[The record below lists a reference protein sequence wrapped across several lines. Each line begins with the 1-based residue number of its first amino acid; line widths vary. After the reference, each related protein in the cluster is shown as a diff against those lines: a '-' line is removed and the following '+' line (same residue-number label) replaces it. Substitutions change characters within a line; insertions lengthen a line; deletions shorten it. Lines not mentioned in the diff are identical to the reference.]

1 MINFNK
7 EILNI
12 EIQWFIKNNINSN
25 VSELILKGIPFS
37 SEISSEIINQIEA
50 KNRCKNKLNTWFET
64 DNIYFPNKLN
74 IEQTSSEITAKHK
87 ASLIKGKNL
96 IDVTGGFGVDCFY
109 FSKQFEHVTHCEL
122 NTDLSKIVMHNNSVF
137 NIENIDCV
145 ATNGIDYIINHVTT
159 YDWIY
164 IDPSRR
170 NDVKGKVFMLSDCV
184 PNVPKYLDGL
194 LEKSNNIL
202 IKTSPLLDISLGIK
216 ELNYVKEIHCIAVN
230 NEVKELLWILEKGFD
245 KPVKIITTNIKKDKK
260 SNFAFYL
267 NEEAN
272 ANVAYSKPLTYLY
285 EPNSALLK
293 SGAFNSISEQL
304 KVFKLHKHSHL
315 YTSEQLVDFPGRC
328 FKIETITP
336 YNKKKFKQQF
346 KLDKA
351 NFTTR
356 NFPETVAQLRQKLKI
371 KEGGNHYLFF
381 TTDLDNKKL
390 IILCK
395 KTNNLH

>member
-12 EIQWFIKNNINSN
+12 EIQEFIKNNINSN
-25 VSELILKGIPFS
+25 ISELILKGLHFS

-64 DNIYFPNKLN
+64 DNIYYPNKLN
-74 IEQTSSEITAKHK
+74 IEQTSSEVTAKHK
-87 ASLIKGKNL
+87 ASLIKGKSL

-109 FSKQFEHVTHCEL
+109 FAKQFETVMHCEL
-122 NTDLSKIVMHNNSVF
+122 NTDLSKIVAHNNSVF
-137 NIENIDCV
+137 KIENINCV
-145 ATNGIDYIINHVTT
+145 ATNGIDYIINNDTT

-170 NDVKGKVFMLSDCV
+170 NDAKGKVFMLSDCL
-184 PNVPKYLDGL
+184 PNVPQHLDNL
-194 LEKSNNIL
+194 FEKSNNIM

-216 ELNYVKEIHCIAVN
+216 ELDFVKEIHCIAVN
-230 NEVKELLWILEKGFD
+230 NEVKELLWILDKGFD
-245 KPVKIITTNIKKDKK
+245 QSVKIITTNIKKDKK
-260 SNFAFYL
+260 HNFVFFL

-272 ANVAYSKPLTYLY
+272 ATVNYSKPLTYLY
-285 EPNSALLK
+285 EPNSAVLK
-293 SGAFNSISEQL
+293 SGAFNSIAEQL
-304 KVFKLHKHSHL
+304 NVFKLHKHSHL
-315 YTSEQLVDFPGRC
+315 YTNEQLIDFPGRR
-328 FKIETITP
+328 FKIETIAP

-356 NFPETVAQLRQKLKI
+356 NFPETVAQLRQKLKV
-371 KEGGNHYLFF
+371 KDGGTDYLFF
-381 TTDLDNKKL
+381 TTDEENNKIVIHCSKA
-390 IILCK
+390 
-395 KTNNLH
+395 

>member
-109 FSKQFEHVTHCEL
+109 FAKQFEHVTHCEL
-122 NTDLSKIVMHNNSVF
+122 NTDLSKIVIHNNSVL

-145 ATNGIDYIINHVTT
+145 ATKGIDYIINHVTT

-170 NDVKGKVFMLSDCV
+170 NDVKGKVFMLSDCL
-184 PNVPKYLDGL
+184 PNIPKYLDNL
-194 LEKSNNIL
+194 FEKSNNIM

-216 ELNYVKEIHCIAVN
+216 ELDFVKEIHCIAVN
-230 NEVKELLWILEKGFD
+230 NEVKELLWILEKRFD

-260 SNFAFYL
+260 SNFEFYL

-315 YTSEQLVDFPGRC
+315 YTSEQLIDFPGRG

>member
-12 EIQWFIKNNINSN
+12 EIQEFIKNNINSN
-25 VSELILKGIPFS
+25 ISELILKGLHFS

-64 DNIYFPNKLN
+64 DNIYYPNKLN
-74 IEQTSSEITAKHK
+74 IEQTSSEVTAKHK
-87 ASLIKGKNL
+87 ASLINGSRL

-109 FSKQFEHVTHCEL
+109 FAKQFETVMHCEL
-122 NTDLSKIVMHNNSVF
+122 NTDLSKIVAHNNSVF
-137 NIENIDCV
+137 KIENINCV
-145 ATNGIDYIINHVTT
+145 ATNGIDYIINNDTT

-170 NDVKGKVFMLSDCV
+170 NDAKGKVFMLSDCL
-184 PNVPKYLDGL
+184 PNVPQHLDNL
-194 LEKSNNIL
+194 FEKSNNIM

-216 ELNYVKEIHCIAVN
+216 ELDFVKEIHCIAVN
-230 NEVKELLWILEKGFD
+230 NEVKELLWILDKGFD
-245 KPVKIITTNIKKDKK
+245 QSVKIITTNIKKDKK
-260 SNFAFYL
+260 HNFVFFL

-272 ANVAYSKPLTYLY
+272 ATVNYSKPLTYLY
-285 EPNSALLK
+285 EPNSAVLK
-293 SGAFNSISEQL
+293 SGAFNSIAEQL
-304 KVFKLHKHSHL
+304 NVFKLHKHSHL
-315 YTSEQLVDFPGRC
+315 YTNEQLIDFPGRR
-328 FKIETITP
+328 FKIETIAP

-356 NFPETVAQLRQKLKI
+356 NFPETVAQLRQKLKV
-371 KEGGNHYLFF
+371 KDGGTDYLFF
-381 TTDLDNKKL
+381 TTDEENNKIVIHCSKA
-390 IILCK
+390 
-395 KTNNLH
+395 

>member
-12 EIQWFIKNNINSN
+12 EIQEFIKNNINSN
-25 VSELILKGIPFS
+25 ISELILKGLHFS

-64 DNIYFPNKLN
+64 DNIYYPNKLN
-74 IEQTSSEITAKHK
+74 IEQTSSEVTAKHK
-87 ASLIKGKNL
+87 ASLIKGKSL

-109 FSKQFEHVTHCEL
+109 FAKQFETVMHCEL
-122 NTDLSKIVMHNNSVF
+122 NTDLSKIVAHNNSVF
-137 NIENIDCV
+137 KIENINCV
-145 ATNGIDYIINHVTT
+145 ATNGIDYIINNDTT

-170 NDVKGKVFMLSDCV
+170 NDAKGKVFMLSDCL
-184 PNVPKYLDGL
+184 PNVPQHLDNL
-194 LEKSNNIL
+194 FEKSNNIM

-216 ELNYVKEIHCIAVN
+216 ELDFVKEIHCIAVN
-230 NEVKELLWILEKGFD
+230 NEVKELLWILDKGFD
-245 KPVKIITTNIKKDKK
+245 QSVKIITTNIKKDKK
-260 SNFAFYL
+260 HNFVFFL

-272 ANVAYSKPLTYLY
+272 ATVNYSKPLTYLY
-285 EPNSALLK
+285 EPNSAVLK
-293 SGAFNSISEQL
+293 SGAFNSIAEQL
-304 KVFKLHKHSHL
+304 NVFKLHKHSHL
-315 YTSEQLVDFPGRC
+315 YTNEQLIDFPGRR
-328 FKIETITP
+328 FKIETIAP

-356 NFPETVAQLRQKLKI
+356 NFPETVAQLRQKLKV
-371 KEGGNHYLFF
+371 KDGGTDYLFF
-381 TTDLDNKKL
+381 TTDEDNNKIVIHCTKA
-390 IILCK
+390 
-395 KTNNLH
+395 